1 MPTQGTNAQQKYFSS
16 NSTFMDTIAKK
27 TSIGSNFAQI
37 AWVVNDI
44 VVAERFFREA
54 MGIGNFSKAEII
66 RLKEFEATY
75 YGEPCDGES
84 LVSIAYSGGTFIE
97 LIQPLSGRSIFQ
109 DYIDKN
115 PAGGVHH
122 IAYSIPVANLDKVIS
137 EMANKGTPVITSVN
151 HPIAT
156 IVFFDTSK
164 DIGVFTEVMGIT
176 EEGEKAVQKMK
187 TGKI

>member
-1 MPTQGTNAQQKYFSS
+1 MH
-16 NSTFMDTIAKK
+16 TIAAKP
-27 TSIGSNFAQI
+27 SFVSDLAQI
-37 AWVVNDI
+37 AWVVKDI
-44 VVAERFFREA
+44 TATEKLFREA
-54 MGIGNFSKAEII
+54 MGIDNFSKAETI

-97 LIQPLSGRSIFQ
+97 LIQPLSGRSLFQ
-109 DYIDKN
+109 DHLDKN

-122 IAYSIPVANLDKVIS
+122 VAYSIPVANLDKVIS
-137 EMANKGTPVITSVN
+137 EMANKGLPVITSVN
-151 HPIAT
+151 HPIAN

-176 EEGEKAVQKMK
+176 EEGEKAVRKMK
-187 TGKI
+187 GGNN

>member
-1 MPTQGTNAQQKYFSS
+1 
-16 NSTFMDTIAKK
+16 MDTIATK
-27 TSIGSNFAQI
+27 TSFVSNFAQI
-37 AWVVNDI
+37 AWVVKDI
-44 VVAERFFREA
+44 TVAERFFREA

-66 RLKEFEATY
+66 RLAEFEATY
-75 YGEPCDGES
+75 YGEPCDAES

-109 DYIDKN
+109 DYLDKN

-122 IAYSIPVANLDKVIS
+122 IAYSIPVANLDKAIS
-137 EMANKGTPVITSVN
+137 EMANKGLLVITSVN
-151 HPIAT
+151 HPIAR
-156 IVFFDTSK
+156 IVFFDTTK

-187 TGKI
+187 NGTI